1 MLHGIST
8 SDWHLDGGLTRFF
21 PLNALEKQLRELEKI
36 FHYALEN
43 NIRHIFMPGDL
54 ADKARVSEATFIAL
68 VTMLLKFD
76 KYVSFRYILG
86 NHDFAQVGKTSLDVL
101 RVFADNG
108 VFKNVHLYEKPETVL
123 IDGVDVSFVPYL
135 HSTAPKTKRGR
146 VIFAHVEEVGAKGDN
161 GVALKSQHLK
171 VVRDLKDYVFSGHL
185 HTHQVLKERRIT
197 FNGSPYQKNFGES
210 LPKGFV
216 EFRAKYSAEG
226 KLLVKQEF
234 VDNRPGFRLVEL
246 TIEESSQWE
255 ELEHG
260 DHVFYKIHLGDGV
273 VAPKN
278 ITRDFPNIVSLA
290 GTTYRGRS
298 NLEIAEK
305 TSANDIPKITPLTGL
320 VEYLHNFD
328 LTKAEVK
335 RAVQMVREA
344 LRHLANEGEK
354 EDVRSGR
361 MAA

>member
-1 MLHGIST
+1 MNYLHGIST
-8 SDWHLDGGLTRFF
+8 SDWHLSGGLVRFF
-21 PLNALEKQLRELEKI
+21 PMNALEKQLKEIEKI

-43 NIRHIFMPGDL
+43 NIRHVFMPGDMS
-54 ADKARVSEATFIAL
+54 DKARLDEATFIAL
-68 VTMLLKFD
+68 VTMLLRFD

-86 NHDFAQVGKTSLDVL
+86 NHDFAQVGKTSMDVL
-101 RVFADNG
+101 KVFADSG
-108 VFKNVHLYEKPETVL
+108 VFKNVHLYEKPETVT
-123 IDGVDVSFVPYL
+123 IDGVDVSFVPYP
-135 HSTAPKTKRGR
+135 HQEAPKTKRGR
-146 VIFAHVEEVGAKGDN
+146 LMFAHIEEVGARGDN
-161 GVALKSQHLK
+161 GVVLKGQHLK
-171 VVRDLKDYVFSGHL
+171 VVRDKRDYVFSGHL
-185 HTHQVLKERRIT
+185 HTHQVLRDKRVT

-216 EFRAKYSAEG
+216 EFKAKYSKESG
-226 KLLVKQEF
+226 DLLIKQEF
-234 VDNRPGFRLVEL
+234 IDNRPGFRLVEL
-246 TIEESSQWE
+246 TIEESAQWE

-320 VEYLHNFD
+320 VEYLHGFELSNV
-328 LTKAEVK
+328 EVR
-335 RAVQMVREA
+335 RAVKMVKEA
-344 LRHLANEGEK
+344 LKYIANEGVK
-354 EDVRSGR
+354 NDAR
-361 MAA
+361 AAA